1 MRGEL
6 ALDKKNPNEDIKN
19 IKKSAEEISKFNG
32 TINSLFKLF
41 KSTPL
46 TDGEDR
52 QKEIDSVSNELD
64 NLFKKETNRIVSG
77 VTNGRDI
84 AGFINA
90 MFARGNGKS
99 ANGSMTN
106 FMQGQSVE
114 ELLGDENSQINII
127 LSERYKN
134 VNNMYEDL
142 RLLTDQI
149 TELDEVI
156 STFRDA
162 ITNSDNITA
171 EISRVIQFEGES
183 NESQVENK
191 LGTVETMEEVTG
203 IVDKLKKIIIPGTL
217 TFGNFFVFT
226 QPYVDLFAKF
236 KALDERNN
244 DQRLPN
250 ILEQT
255 IAFEHVEPAK
265 NSRKGKQV
273 TPAMESIAPLVEKYS
288 QEFKDAVGPNKYSV
302 NEVVGTI
309 NTIMEGIT
317 VVNDPMVPL
326 LEDSSI
332 SGIADA
338 DIRKQLEKTM
348 NSKKTEKSWHT
359 LGHSTNQYSD
369 GTIDSKSVE
378 DSTNDYKKEFKNSVN
393 GVYIKLYDPRRVIP
407 VRIMDYTLG
416 YYVLYETV
424 DETRSNVLNAVHS
437 LSRTTMMFQNSKR
450 REFEEELISLLSA
463 RICENID
470 KKFLQKNAEFREL
483 IANAISYENFYRKS
497 FRIQFVP
504 VNYMTHFKINEDYNT
519 HMGVSVLKRS
529 LFYGMLYL
537 SILLF
542 KIIMIVTRSTD
553 TRMFLIKSNPNDK
566 NITNRISKVVS
577 DYKQNQISYND
588 FGSVRGILSKVGKGR
603 DMAIPVGA
611 SGERSFEV
619 EIMQGQ
625 DVPLDTPLLEMLR
638 KAMISNTGCPSAM
651 VNYLEEVDFAKQIQM
666 IHSKF
671 ISRIVSIQSELDIPC
686 TELYRKLLSYG
697 DYGLGDTDI
706 ENMYFKWSR
715 PKGLNNANIGDLIST
730 SEQMA
735 EFITKVYVGDN
746 SEDDARIK
754 DRIYRHVITNITMQG
769 TIDWE
774 SIEKDIEMIRL
785 EFRKEMKELEISK
798 PTSDANDSGGDAG
811 GF

>member
-1 MRGEL
+1 MADE
-6 ALDKKNPNEDIKN
+6 KQNENRN
-19 IKKSAEEISKFNG
+19 IKKDAENIAKTNSAIA
-32 TINSLFKLF
+32 SLFNLF

-46 TDGEDR
+46 TDAGNR
-52 QKEIDSVSNELD
+52 QQEIDRVSDELD
-64 NLFKKETNRIVSG
+64 TIFKKETNRIVSG
-77 VTNGRDI
+77 MHNGKDI
-84 AGFINA
+84 ANFINA
-90 MFARGNGKS
+90 MFTKS
-99 ANGSMTN
+99 SSKTPGSMSN

-142 RLLTDQI
+142 RLLTEQV

-156 STFRDA
+156 LTFRDA
-162 ITNSDNITA
+162 IVNSDNITSEA
-171 EISRVIQFEGES
+171 SRLINFEGES
-183 NESQVENK
+183 NVSQTENK
-191 LGTVETMEEVTG
+191 LEIVETMEEVTG

-217 TFGNFFVFT
+217 TYGNFFVFT

-255 IAFEHVEPAK
+255 IAYEHIVPNNK
-265 NSRKGKQV
+265 DKRISKKPV
-273 TPAMESIAPLVEKYS
+273 MTPAMEAIAPLVEKYDS
-288 QEFKDAVGPNKYSV
+288 DFSNAIGSTKYKSSDIV
-302 NEVVGTI
+302 STI
-309 NTIMEGIT
+309 NTMMEGIT
-317 VVNDPMVPL
+317 VVNDPLVPL

-338 DIRKQLEKTM
+338 DIRDQLEKTM
-348 NSKKTEKSWHT
+348 NAKQKDKSWHT
-359 LGHSTNQYSD
+359 LGHETKPYADGLHDNQ
-369 GTIDSKSVE
+369 SV
-378 DSTNDYKKEFKNSVN
+378 DDATKKFKKEFKNTIN
-393 GVYIKLYDPRRVIP
+393 GIYMKLYDPRRVIP

-424 DETRSNVLNAVHS
+424 DETRSNVLNAVHT

-450 REFEEELISLLSA
+450 REFEEELVSLLSA

-470 KKFLQKNAEFREL
+470 KKFLRKNAEFREL
-483 IANAISYENFYRKS
+483 IANAISYENFYTKS
-497 FRIQFVP
+497 FRVQFVP

-553 TRMFLIKSNPNDK
+553 TRMFLIKGNPNDK

-603 DMAIPVGA
+603 DMAIPVGV

-638 KAMISNTGCPSAM
+638 KSMISNTGCPSAM
-651 VNYLEEVDFAKQIQM
+651 INYLDEVDFAKQIQM
-666 IHSKF
+666 LHSKF
-671 ISRIVSIQSELDIPC
+671 ISRIVSIQSELDVPC

-697 DYGLGDTDI
+697 DYGLDDNDI
-706 ENMYFKWSR
+706 ENIYFKWSR
-715 PKGLNNANIGDLIST
+715 PKGVNNANIGDLIAN
-730 SEQMA
+730 SEQLA
-735 EFITKVYVGDN
+735 EFITKVYIGDN
-746 SEDDARIK
+746 SEEDQRLK
-754 DRIYRHVITNITMQG
+754 DRVYRHVITNITMQG
-769 TIDWE
+769 TLDWE
-774 SIEKDIEMIRL
+774 NIENDIKMIKL
-785 EFRKEMKELEISK
+785 DFRKEMKELELSK
-798 PTSDANDSGGDAG
+798 PSSDTSSGGDSSG
-811 GF
+811 EGY